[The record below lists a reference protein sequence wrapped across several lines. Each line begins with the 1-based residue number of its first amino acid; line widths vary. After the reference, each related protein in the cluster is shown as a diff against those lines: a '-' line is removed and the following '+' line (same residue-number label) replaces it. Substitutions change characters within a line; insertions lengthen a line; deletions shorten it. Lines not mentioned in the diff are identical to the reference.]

1 MVPSLSGSVS
11 QNFPMTGTIVILS
24 TCASADEADK
34 LARLLV
40 ERRLAA
46 CVNVVPGIRSFYRW
60 EGAIE
65 TGSEWLL
72 LIKSS
77 RHLFEEVSEVLR
89 GAHSYEV
96 PEVIALDIVAGS
108 SKYLDWLRNNIG
120 PEGDLQL

>member
-1 MVPSLSGSVS
+1 
-11 QNFPMTGTIVILS
+11 MTGTIVILS

-77 RHLFEEVSEVLR
+77 RHLFEALSEVLR